1 MPTLANE
8 PAEDRMIGAYP
19 DESGY
24 FGRYGGAF
32 IAETLMGPVKELEEA
47 YARYRQDPEFIA
59 EFEADLRDYVGRPT
73 LPGAGRKRLGERGS
87 T

>member
-8 PAEDRMIGAYP
+8 PAEDRMTGAYP

-32 IAETLMGPVKELEEA
+32 IAETLMGPVKE
-47 YARYRQDPEFIA
+47 PKMSS
-59 EFEADLRDYVGRPT
+59 
-73 LPGAGRKRLGERGS
+73 AGPR
-87 T
+87 TCTA